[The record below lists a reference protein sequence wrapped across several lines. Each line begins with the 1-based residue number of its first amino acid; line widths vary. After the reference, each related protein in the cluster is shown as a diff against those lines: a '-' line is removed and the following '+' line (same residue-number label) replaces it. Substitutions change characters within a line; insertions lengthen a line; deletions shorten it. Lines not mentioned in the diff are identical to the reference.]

1 MKRRTIRTIVLAA
14 LLPSAVLIGGALM
27 LPAVRA
33 QEATPPPAIPV
44 EPVDALPLEP
54 LPPRHFTGVPVVVDA
69 VTLQLEGELLK
80 LYGLRSF
87 PGDWRADAIA
97 RVALEV
103 VLGDDAL
110 DCYSAGRDRFRRSL
124 VSCSVGGGDLVETML
139 AAGMGIVDR
148 QTTRAPSADPALADR
163 YDDAERAARVQS
175 AGLWAT
181 VPGFEPPP
189 PELPPPPEP
198 GLLDWIERFQ
208 TGIAVL
214 IGMIGLAIGLVVSR
228 RPRGPAIRS

>member
-1 MKRRTIRTIVLAA
+1 MKQRLIRTIFLAA
-14 LLPSAVLIGGALM
+14 LLPSAALFGGALTSA
-27 LPAVRA
+27 AVRA

-54 LPPRHFTGVPVVVDA
+54 LPPRHFTGVPVVIDA
-69 VTLQLEGELLK
+69 VTLQLEGEHFK

-97 RVALEV
+97 RVALEL
-103 VLGDDAL
+103 VLSEAEL
-110 DCYSAGRDRFRRSL
+110 DCYSAGHDRFRRSL
-124 VSCSVGGGDLVETML
+124 VSCSIGADDLVETML
-139 AAGMGIVDR
+139 EAGMGIVDR

-163 YDDAERAARVQS
+163 YDEAERAAREHS

-189 PELPPPPEP
+189 SELPPPPEP
-198 GLLDWIERFQ
+198 GLMDWIERFQ
-208 TGIAVL
+208 AGLAVL
-214 IGMIGLAIGLVVSR
+214 IGMIGIAIALVVSR
-228 RPRGPAIRS
+228 RPHGPVVRR